1 LPYPNK
7 ELDRYLD
14 RQEIVM
20 NPLIGMLVS
29 QLGGPVVQQ
38 ISQQIGADN
47 GTTKS
52 AVGMALPML
61 LSAMGNHAATPD
73 GANAINQATQQND
86 DSILDNLM
94 GFVGNAGAASMGS
107 ALLSQVLGGG
117 SQNAIASA
125 IGQQTGMDNGT
136 TNQLLGMLAPIAIS
150 ALSKF
155 SQQSGTD
162 PSSLVQTLG
171 GAGDNN
177 DLIGMATKMLDADG
191 DGNPINDLGNIIG
204 KLF

>member
-1 LPYPNK
+1 
-7 ELDRYLD
+7 
-14 RQEIVM
+14 M

-61 LSAMGNHAATPD
+61 LSAMGNHANTSD

-117 SQNAIASA
+117 SQNTIASA

-136 TNQLLGMLAPIAIS
+136 TNQLLGMLAPIAI
-150 ALSKF
+150 AAISKF

-162 PSSLVQTLG
+162 PSSIVQSLA
-171 GAGDNN
+171 GAGDSN

>member
-1 LPYPNK
+1 MT
-7 ELDRYLD
+7 
-14 RQEIVM
+14 M
-20 NPLIGMLVS
+20 NPLIGMLAS

-73 GANAINQATQQND
+73 GASAINQATQQND
-86 DSILDNLM
+86 DSILDNLT
-94 GFVGNAGAASMGS
+94 GFIGNAGAASMGS

-117 SQNAIASA
+117 SQNTIANNIS
-125 IGQQTGMDNGT
+125 QQTGMDNGIVT
-136 TNQLLGMLAPIAIS
+136 QLLGMLAPIVIAAIG
-150 ALSKF
+150 KF

-162 PSSLVQTLG
+162 PSSMVQTLG
-171 GAGDNN
+171 GASGDN

>member
-1 LPYPNK
+1 
-7 ELDRYLD
+7 
-14 RQEIVM
+14 M
-20 NPLIGMLVS
+20 NPLIGMLAS

-38 ISQQIGADN
+38 ISQQIGADQ

-61 LSAMGNHAATPD
+61 LSAMGSHAATPD
-73 GANAINQATQQND
+73 GADAINQATQQHD
-86 DSILDNLM
+86 GSILDNLM

-107 ALLSQVLGGG
+107 ALLGQVLGGG
-117 SQNAIASA
+117 SQNAIADT
-125 IGQQTGMDNGT
+125 IGQQTGMDSGT
-136 TNQLLGMLAPIAIS
+136 TNQLLGMLAPIVMGAIG
-150 ALSKF
+150 KF

-162 PSSLVQTLG
+162 PSSLVQTLA
-171 GAGDNN
+171 GAGDSN

>member
-1 LPYPNK
+1 
-7 ELDRYLD
+7 
-14 RQEIVM
+14 M
-20 NPLIGMLVS
+20 NPLIGMLVN

-38 ISQQIGADN
+38 ISQQIGADK

-61 LSAMGNHAATPD
+61 LSAMGNHATTPD
-73 GANAINQATQQND
+73 GADAINQATQQND

-94 GFVGNAGAASMGS
+94 GFVSNAGAAKMGS
-107 ALLSQVLGGG
+107 SLLGQVLGGG
-117 SQNAIASA
+117 SQNSIAST
-125 IGQQTGMDNGT
+125 IGQQTGMDNGIVT
-136 TNQLLGMLAPIAIS
+136 QLLGILAPIAI
-150 ALSKF
+150 AAIGKF
-155 SQQSGTD
+155 SQQSGSD
-162 PSSLVQTLG
+162 PSSIVQTLG
-171 GAGDNN
+171 GAGDSN

>member
-1 LPYPNK
+1 
-7 ELDRYLD
+7 
-14 RQEIVM
+14 M
-20 NPLIGMLVS
+20 NPLIGMLAS

-38 ISQQIGADN
+38 IGQQIGADQ

-73 GANAINQATQQND
+73 GADAINQATQQQD
-86 DSILDNLM
+86 GSILDNLM
-94 GFVGNAGAASMGS
+94 GFVGNAGAANMGS
-107 ALLSQVLGGG
+107 ALLGQVLGGG
-117 SQNAIASA
+117 SQNAIAET

-136 TNQLLGMLAPIAIS
+136 VSQLLAMIAPIAI
-150 ALSKF
+150 AAIGKF

-171 GAGDNN
+171 GAGDSN
-177 DLIGMATKMLDADG
+177 DLIGMATKMLDGDG
-191 DGNPINDLGNIIG
+191 DGNPINDIGNIIG
-204 KLF
+204 KMF